1 MDLSV
6 IIPTYNRSR
15 LLARTIQG
23 LCDQQTGSS
32 IREVLVISD
41 GATDDSSAVVNSFKD
56 RLPIQYI
63 EQPRKSV
70 SAARN
75 RGLAEARGTV
85 ALLLDDD
92 IVPSPKL
99 IAEHTAFHQQYPE
112 IESVLLGY
120 VTWLPE
126 LPITP
131 FMRWY
136 GEYGALFGY
145 ALLEDGKQVD
155 RKYLY
160 SCNVSFKVQ
169 FLNNISGFNENLTV
183 FEDHEL
189 GYRLAKRGMK
199 MFFRRNA
206 LAYHNQTFTFQQARE
221 RMRRYSRGVPAFLA
235 TEAGSEMNALE
246 NKWKMRLKRLATGP
260 AIHAL
265 KPLES
270 LADCPI
276 PLPRPLYRL
285 LYWYGAIR
293 PLHVASNKQ
302 PKP

>member
-15 LLARTIQG
+15 LLARTLQG
-23 LCDQQTGSS
+23 LCEQQTGFL

-41 GATDDSSAVVNSFKD
+41 GATDDSSEVVNSFKD
-56 RLPIQYI
+56 RLPVRYI
-63 EQPRKSV
+63 EQPKMGV

-75 RGLAEARGTV
+75 RGLAEACGTAV
-85 ALLLDDD
+85 LLLDDD
-92 IVPSPKL
+92 VVPSPKL
-99 IAEHTAFHQQYPE
+99 IAEHAAFHKQYPE
-112 IESVLLGY
+112 VESVLLGY

-145 ALLEDGKQVD
+145 ALLEDGKQAD
-155 RKYLY
+155 GKYLY
-160 SCNVSFKVQ
+160 SCNVSFKVE
-169 FLNNISGFNENLTV
+169 FLSKISGFNETLTV

-206 LAYHNQTFTFQQARE
+206 LAYHNQTFTFQQACE
-221 RMRRYSRGVPAFLA
+221 RMRRYSLGIPAFLA
-235 TEAGSEMNALE
+235 TEAGGEMKARE
-246 NKWKMRLKRLATGP
+246 NKWKMRLRHLATGP

-265 KPLES
+265 KPLEP

-293 PLHVASNKQ
+293 PLYVGTNRQSKT
-302 PKP
+302 